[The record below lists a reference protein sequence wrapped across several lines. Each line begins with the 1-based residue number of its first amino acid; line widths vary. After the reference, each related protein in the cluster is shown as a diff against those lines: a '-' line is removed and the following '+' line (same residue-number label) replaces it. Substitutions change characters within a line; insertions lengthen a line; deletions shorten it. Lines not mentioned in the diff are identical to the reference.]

1 VSLDADGPGGEPAVS
16 ETISCEPSSSCNEAA
31 EQLTPE
37 DFEPV
42 SPQAACTKIY
52 GGPDTATISGT
63 LGGEPVETELNRNGG
78 CEIERFARFEPLLTS
93 LFPEY
98 QPGLGGKP

>member
-1 VSLDADGPGGEPAVS
+1 VTLDVDGPGGEPAQS
-16 ETISCEPSSSCNEAA
+16 ETVSCEPGADCSRTT

-42 SPQAACTKIY
+42 PPQAACTKIY

-63 LGGEPVETELNRNGG
+63 LGSEPVETELNRNGG

-93 LFPEY
+93 LFPDYE
-98 QPGLGGKP
+98 PGFPRKP